1 MKSKLFGFLMGACLL
16 LAVSCEKE
24 PEAVKV
30 TGISVSPTS
39 LSLVEGESGDITAT
53 VSPSNADDKTVI
65 WDSSDNS
72 VATVS
77 NGKVTAVKAGSAT
90 VTAKSADGGFTAS
103 CAVTVAAKVI
113 DVSSV
118 SLSKTELTLTE
129 GDSETITAT
138 VKPDDATDKTVT
150 WSTSDAAVATVD
162 GGKITAVKEGTA
174 TITAKAGDKTATCA
188 VTVNK
193 KIIYVESVELDKTA
207 LELTE
212 GDSETLVATVKPDD
226 ATDKTVT
233 WSSSDDAVATVD
245 GGKITAVKPGTATI
259 TATSGEKS
267 ASCQVKVNKK
277 IIPVESV
284 KLDKTELELTEGDSE
299 TLVATVKPDDATDKT
314 VTWSSSDDAVA
325 TVEGGKITA
334 VKPGTATITAT
345 AGEKSATCKVTV
357 NKRIIAVESV
367 ELNKTEIDLV
377 EGDSETLVATVKPDD
392 ATDKTVTWT
401 SSDPAVATVDGGKV
415 TAVKE
420 GTATI
425 TAKAGEKTATCTV
438 YVDKKIIAV
447 ESVELDKTELQL
459 KEGDSETL
467 VATVKP
473 DDATDKTVTWTS
485 SDPAVATVEGGKVT
499 AVKAGVA
506 TITAKAG
513 EKTATCAVT
522 VEAKVHPLASLLGD
536 YEFWA
541 LFFADDDELYYY
553 YWDMT
558 ITPDEDNESRIWI
571 DKMTIFQ
578 SDDFYGK
585 YFLGGDVYADVS
597 EDMKKITIPVPQLT
611 KATAW
616 AFEDDENFAL
626 YKSGEY
632 GDPITKDGVITFRL
646 QNDGSWV
653 TEDSYGFYTP
663 SVAKEGMLYW
673 YYLNCFS
680 ELLPDEC
687 PTMFVKKTDS
697 APKAA
702 SPSRSTKRTFAL
714 PKKIDVRPP
723 FLPEKASHKLNK

>member
-16 LAVSCEKE
+16 LAISCEKE

-39 LSLVEGESGDITAT
+39 LSLVEGESGDLTAT
-53 VSPSNADDKTVI
+53 VTPSDADDKTVL

-90 VTAKSADGGFTAS
+90 VTAKSADGGFTAT

-193 KIIYVESVELDKTA
+193 KIINVESVELDKTA
-207 LELTE
+207 IELTE
-212 GDSETLVATVKPDD
+212 GDSETIVATVKPDD

-259 TATSGEKS
+259 TAKAGDKTATCK
-267 ASCQVKVNKK
+267 VTVNKRF
-277 IIPVESV
+277 IAVESV
-284 KLDKTELELTEGDSE
+284 ELDKAELELTEGDSE

-401 SSDPAVATVDGGKV
+401 SSDPAVATV
-415 TAVKE
+415 
-420 GTATI
+420 
-425 TAKAGEKTATCTV
+425 
-438 YVDKKIIAV
+438 
-447 ESVELDKTELQL
+447 
-459 KEGDSETL
+459 
-467 VATVKP
+467 
-473 DDATDKTVTWTS
+473 
-485 SDPAVATVEGGKVT
+485 EGGKVT

-522 VEAKVHPLASLLGD
+522 VKPKENPLKSLYGNYTFD
-536 YEFWA
+536 AVTQGFN
-541 LFFADDDELYYY
+541 DDEEDEDNPYVLYYY
-553 YWDMT
+553 EWDMT
-558 ITPDEDNESRIWI
+558 ISPYEDSYSRIWI
-571 DKMTIFQ
+571 DNITVFTAIPDL
-578 SDDFYGK
+578 SDYMEHGE
-585 YFLGGDVYADVS
+585 VYADVS
-597 EDMKKITIPVPQLT
+597 DDLKTITIPVPQQVQS
-611 KATAW
+611 TASE
-616 AFEDDENFAL
+616 FGLNEPFIL
-626 YKSGEY
+626 YKNKIDYSTGEVENVL
-632 GDPITKDGVITFRL
+632 TESTITFKL
-646 QNDGSWV
+646 QKDGSWK
-653 TEDSYGFYTP
+653 TTDPYGY
-663 SVAKEGMLYW
+663 SVASEASLGMFIPVYM
-673 YYLNCFS
+673 NCFS
-680 ELLPDEC
+680 DFLPDDY
-687 PTMFVKKTDS
+687 PTMFVKNKAS